1 MTWAMTRWMLAGCTA
16 LAALGATAV
25 LDVGTPAAEAAPS
38 VSRFAG
44 SYVGDWAAVTISNNG
59 RITGSITTNGYYFGS
74 ISGNVGDDGRYSL
87 TLTEI
92 NIIDDGDDPR
102 GGRKRARFTYALDGN
117 MTLDVAGNIVAS
129 GGTGGSFVWVRQ

>member
-59 RITGSITTNGYYFGS
+59 RITGSITSNGYYFGS

-92 NIIDDGDDPR
+92 NIIEDDDR
-102 GGRKRARFTYALDGN
+102 GGRKRARSIHTIDGN
-117 MTLDVAGNIVAS
+117 MQLDPAANIVAS